1 MTCLIVNG
9 GTIHQEDI
17 RHYINVKKEEL
28 YIIGVD
34 GGCEILHSLG
44 VIPHL
49 IIGDFDT
56 LSDTIK
62 AIYQEQKIECITL
75 NENKDFTDI
84 HAAFDIV
91 KKRGGKKVDVF
102 GYYGTRLDH
111 SLGTLLMAF
120 QYGKNME
127 IRFLDKKNCVY
138 LVNSPCKQHI
148 EKNISELQQCYRYLS
163 LIPIEKTWIEKT
175 EQMKYPLE
183 KTWLYP
189 FDSIGVSNEILGKEA
204 ELTVGEGKLLI
215 ILSND

>member
-62 AIYQEQKIECITL
+62 AIYQEQKVECITL
-75 NENKDFTDI
+75 NENFYWKFFSFFLQVWTSSI
-84 HAAFDIV
+84 FPE
-91 KKRGGKKVDVF
+91 GKVEEV
-102 GYYGTRLDH
+102 R
-111 SLGTLLMAF
+111 
-120 QYGKNME
+120 
-127 IRFLDKKNCVY
+127 RFLY
-138 LVNSPCKQHI
+138 GSP
-148 EKNISELQQCYRYLS
+148 
-163 LIPIEKTWIEKT
+163 
-175 EQMKYPLE
+175 
-183 KTWLYP
+183 
-189 FDSIGVSNEILGKEA
+189 
-204 ELTVGEGKLLI
+204 
-215 ILSND
+215 